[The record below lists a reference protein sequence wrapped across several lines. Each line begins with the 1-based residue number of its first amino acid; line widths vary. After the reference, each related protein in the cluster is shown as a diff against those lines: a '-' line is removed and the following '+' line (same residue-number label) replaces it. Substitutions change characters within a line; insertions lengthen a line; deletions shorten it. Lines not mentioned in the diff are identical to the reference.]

1 MEAQSERES
10 FMYIRAGVQLFLQNW
25 VLFLFSILAFTG
37 LAIFINWYVAP
48 QYEVS
53 ATLLLDENAGLT
65 PDPSREFMKSF
76 SIFTPVSDIQRE
88 ILKMKSSGLIYEAL
102 AGTNSEISFWTTDG
116 YRKRELY
123 ADMPFQIEII
133 KAHTQVLGLPFRIIF
148 DGSNNFQLC
157 SVPTDNPVRLFN
169 YSQNKYGSTIEGFP
183 MNTIF
188 HSGDTV
194 SNSFLS
200 FRIITDKNRFSN
212 YPQGS
217 KFYFE
222 FHSLDDLTYEFQK
235 SIHIE
240 QISKDIQ
247 AAVIKLKVRNPQ
259 QGIDFINALTG
270 AYVKKNLENKNRI
283 AESTIHYFDNQLHIL
298 EDSLRQA
305 EERLQGFR
313 SENKVMQISSK
324 TDQVFKSTL
333 DLENQKEDLEARL
346 HYYEYI
352 RSNLK
357 KNKGN
362 TNLLVPSAM
371 GINDNVLN
379 GLITD
384 YMKLN
389 TEINN
394 LIKKKQTSGP
404 AYSNMVIELDND
416 KMALEE
422 NITNLINTSNLQL
435 NLINERL
442 RKGNAEI
449 KKLPTTERRLVGIE
463 RNYRLNDNL
472 VNYML
477 EKKAEAQVAKASNLS
492 KNDILEPARLT
503 QLKPVSPNKILNLAL
518 AFLLGIGG
526 PFALLGVRNTFSN
539 KIVWGHLPSELSKLP
554 SLGTVC
560 HKKRKQERI
569 VLIETP
575 KSAISESMRGI
586 RANVDYLLSGQRHQV
601 IMLTSTC
608 SGEGKSFNSLNLA
621 VSLSLL
627 NRKVILLDC
636 DLRKPNLH
644 RSLQLPNSAG
654 LSSVLKGERRME
666 EVLLP
671 TGVPFLDFLSAGPVP
686 VNPAELL
693 DSEASEQL
701 LNQLKGMYDY
711 VILDTP
717 PMGLVSEAMLLMK
730 YADLKILVVRQ
741 KTTPTKEL
749 SSLIHS
755 LNVRQEENVCWLMN
769 DVEIRNTGFGARNKY
784 FTQN

>member
-1 MEAQSERES
+1 MDAHSDKES
-10 FMYIRAGVQLFLQNW
+10 FMYVRAAFQLLLRNW
-25 VLFLFSILAFTG
+25 ILFLFSVLAFLS
-37 LAIFINWYVAP
+37 LAVFINWYMEP
-48 QYEVS
+48 QFEVS

-88 ILKMKSSGLIYEAL
+88 ILKMKSSGLISEAL
-102 AGTNSEISFWTTDG
+102 AGTNSEISYWTKTG
-116 YRKRELY
+116 FRKRELY
-123 ADMPFQIEII
+123 DDVPFQVELI
-133 KAHTQVLGLPFRIIF
+133 KSHTQVLDLPFRIISE
-148 DGSNNFQLC
+148 G
-157 SVPTDNPVRLFN
+157 TDNYRICSEPNGDPVRLFN
-169 YSQNKYGSTIEGFP
+169 YAQNKIGSTIEGFP
-183 MNTIF
+183 MNTVF

-194 SNSFLS
+194 SNGFLS
-200 FRIITDKNRFSN
+200 FRIIADKNRFSI
-212 YPQGS
+212 YPPGS

-247 AAVIKLKVRNPQ
+247 AATIKLKVRNPQ

-283 AESTIHYFDNQLHIL
+283 AESTIHYFDNQLHVL
-298 EDSLRQA
+298 EDSLKHA

-313 SENKVMQISSK
+313 AENKVMQIESK
-324 TDQVFKSTL
+324 SDQVFKSTQE
-333 DLENQKEDLEARL
+333 LENQKEDLEARL
-346 HYYEYI
+346 SYYEYI
-352 RSNLK
+352 RNNLK

-362 TNLLVPSAM
+362 TDLLVPSAM

-389 TEINN
+389 TELNN
-394 LIKKKQTSGP
+394 LIKKKLTSGP
-404 AYSNMVIELDND
+404 AYSNLTIELDND
-416 KMALEE
+416 KTALEE

-435 NLINERL
+435 SIIKKRL
-442 RKGNAEI
+442 NKGNEEI

-492 KNDILEPARLT
+492 KNDILDPARLT
-503 QLKPVSPNKILNLAL
+503 QLKPVSPNKILNIAL

-526 PFALLGVRNTFSN
+526 PFVFLGVRNTFSN
-539 KIVWGHLPSELSKLP
+539 KVVWGHLPRELSKLP

-560 HKKRKQERI
+560 HKKRKKETI

-575 KSAISESMRGI
+575 KSAISESMRNI

-601 IMLTSTC
+601 IMLTSTR

-671 TGVPFLDFLSAGPVP
+671 TGVPFLDFMSAGPAP
-686 VNPAELL
+686 LNPAELL

-701 LNQLKGMYDY
+701 LNQLKEKYDY

-741 KTTPTKEL
+741 KATPTKEL
-749 SSLIHS
+749 SSLLHS
-755 LNVRQEENVCWLMN
+755 LNARQEENVCWLMN
-769 DVEIRNTGFGARNKY
+769 DVEIRDTGFGAKNKY